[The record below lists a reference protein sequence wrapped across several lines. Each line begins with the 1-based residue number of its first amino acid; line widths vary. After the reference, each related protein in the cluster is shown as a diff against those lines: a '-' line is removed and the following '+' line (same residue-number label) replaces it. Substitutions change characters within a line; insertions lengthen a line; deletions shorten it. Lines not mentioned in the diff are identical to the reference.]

1 MPALRC
7 SRITINIKEINME
20 RITKYRPVP
29 ERLGIEAVIVS
40 ELPKSAALCPKLI
53 EFINRT
59 NYNSIDFRLVTVT
72 CSLFDYT
79 IVLKEFNHN
88 SERCPFCP
96 LRTKDEYLLEWV
108 IHSIHLKEMNNLK
121 GE

>member
-1 MPALRC
+1 
-7 SRITINIKEINME
+7 ME
-20 RITKYRPVP
+20 RTTKYRPIP

-40 ELPKSAALCPKLI
+40 ELPKSAALCSKLI

-59 NYNSIDFRLVTVT
+59 DYNSRDFPLVSVT
-72 CSLFDYT
+72 CGLFDYT

-108 IHSIHLKEMNNLK
+108 IHSIQLKEMNNLK